1 MNSVE
6 RLVYMA
12 NQIAVNLATDEDPV
26 TATLRH
32 IELYW
37 DPRMKKLILKNGGIG
52 LSAVAA
58 AAVDRLAETQDAG

>member
-1 MNSVE
+1 MNSAE

-12 NQIAVNLATDEDPV
+12 NQIAVNLATDDDPV
-26 TATLRH
+26 SATSRH

-58 AAVDRLAETQDAG
+58 AAVDRLAETQDGG